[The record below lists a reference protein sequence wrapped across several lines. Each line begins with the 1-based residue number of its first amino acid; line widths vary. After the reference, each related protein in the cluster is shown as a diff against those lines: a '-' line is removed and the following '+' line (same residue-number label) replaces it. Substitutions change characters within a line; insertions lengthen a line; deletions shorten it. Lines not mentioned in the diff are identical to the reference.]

1 MGLPIMPPSL
11 RAKPL
16 GLFLSCFI
24 IFCIIS
30 NCLSSLL
37 TSATVVPLPA
47 ALLRYQ
53 RSLKHQL
60 DPQGIFNP
68 GRLYAEL

>member
-1 MGLPIMPPSL
+1 MPLKAPGLPIRPPSL

-16 GLFLSCFI
+16 GLFLNCFI

-37 TSATVVPLPA
+37 TSDTCVPLPA
-47 ALLRYQ
+47 AMRRLRLGLMMEGSY
-53 RSLKHQL
+53 RSALV
-60 DPQGIFNP
+60 I
-68 GRLYAEL
+68 E

>member
-1 MGLPIMPPSL
+1 MPLKAPGFPIRPPSL

-16 GLFLSCFI
+16 GLFLNCFI

-30 NCLSSLL
+30 NCLSSLF

-47 ALLRYQ
+47 AMRRLRLGVMMEGFS
-53 RSLKHQL
+53 RSS
-60 DPQGIFNP
+60 
-68 GRLYAEL
+68 